1 LGCESKQNNR
11 LVNIYFLGFR
21 GQQEVNKIQLLALFH
36 VEQLHFTLIAQCF
49 ILLLMFAV
57 IRHTF
62 DINKDDTDNMYAD
75 WKHYVWLFEDEVDAM
90 AFAITFLD
98 DPLLKA
104 NADYMEHAIEMLHE
118 KRFWQ
123 IGRESV
129 AIGKVADSP
138 TIIYEEEDDHEKS
151 IH

>member
-1 LGCESKQNNR
+1 
-11 LVNIYFLGFR
+11 
-21 GQQEVNKIQLLALFH
+21 
-36 VEQLHFTLIAQCF
+36 
-49 ILLLMFAV
+49 MFAV

-62 DINKDDTDNMYAD
+62 DINKNDIENMYGD
-75 WKHYVWLFEDEVDAM
+75 WKHYVWLFETEIDAM
-90 AFAITFLD
+90 AYAITLLD

-104 NADYMEHAIEMLHE
+104 NAEYMEHAIEMLHE

-129 AIGKVADSP
+129 VIGKVAESP
-138 TIIYEEEDDHEKS
+138 TIVYEEYENEKS

>member
-1 LGCESKQNNR
+1 M
-11 LVNIYFLGFR
+11 I
-21 GQQEVNKIQLLALFH
+21 NKILVITPVKHISGVSQ
-36 VEQLHFTLIAQCF
+36 TLKSIG
-49 ILLLMFAV
+49 
-57 IRHTF
+57 
-62 DINKDDTDNMYAD
+62 
-75 WKHYVWLFEDEVDAM
+75 EV
-90 AFAITFLD
+90 TFLD